1 MSKMSV
7 FVKGTVIA
15 TVVALAFS
23 SVAFAKGRVAKAP
36 TKAPAT
42 TATSSQ
48 VNVQFIQNSWKNEL
62 AWLNFD
68 NAVLGRV
75 DRVLDGIVRRFDKSL
90 SSKRPDDRIGG
101 RLDMTL
107 KDVQVL
113 LSKAQ
118 AIATAHAG
126 FDASG
131 KISDQAQALK
141 SVQTLGTILDQL
153 RGTLI
158 YRLEHLG

>member
-36 TKAPAT
+36 AT

-48 VNVQFIQNSWKNEL
+48 VNVQFEQNSWKDEL
-62 AWLNFD
+62 AWLKFD
-68 NAVLGRV
+68 NAVLGRI
-75 DRVLDGIVRRFDKSL
+75 DRVLEGIVGRFDKDL
-90 SSKRPDDRIGG
+90 NSKRPDDRLGG
-101 RLDMTL
+101 RLGMML
-107 KDVQVL
+107 KDTQAL
-113 LSKAQ
+113 LAKAE
-118 AIATAHAG
+118 ATATTHAG

-131 KISDQAQALK
+131 KITDQAQALK
-141 SVQTLGTILDQL
+141 SVQTLGAILDQL
-153 RGTLI
+153 RGTFMFK
-158 YRLEHLG
+158 LEHLL